1 MAALAPPQPKTGP
14 GAARRTP
21 VRAGPASNVAAPA
34 LQPKLEVGPAR
45 DRYEQEADRIADRV
59 MRSPA
64 PEAASVPPP
73 TVSPLVVQRQAET
86 DEQEEE
92 LQREADKPDTRVET
106 FEVPEEEV
114 ERSQRDATSGGGG
127 AASGVPA
134 GVESSIASMRAG
146 GGRPLHP
153 AARSAIEPGLGHDLS
168 GVRVHDGVAAANAAK
183 AVKARAFTLGND
195 IFFGAGRYRPES
207 TSGRRLIAH
216 EAVHTLQQSGGSVR
230 AQRLQRDGEGQVG
243 DLEDDPGRTF
253 QARPARVG
261 QIELAETGSGGTLRI
276 PKLKLP
282 TIQGAKKGAQAHSYG
297 PGMPGQG
304 KAAIV
309 PGTAFEFT
317 GGSERGSTT
326 ARQRWLRDATTN
338 VTPGLETAIPTKVQ
352 NWAGGFELLG
362 PDNVRRRYVR
372 LAGARASTSSL
383 LIPGTPA
390 ELAQHEVFRLPTWD
404 RRGGLAFYD
413 VDHAQELQL
422 GGLDG
427 WDNFWLLDQSA
438 NRSSGSLIANEVRG
452 KISGLLDAARDGN
465 FWRGPNA
472 GKAPATD
479 SLRAGAPGWKVVFAG
494 FDGLRISWSNRNA
507 YWSRAEIIAGD
518 HLTHL
523 KAMNESELLSEGLVF
538 RPGET
543 PEFVSLFSSAAGGF
557 RRRMRIEGENAVP
570 VGRGMENFYTGFNLI
585 SATYHPPA
593 SADSTEELGRLEG
606 RIFTNRIMQ
615 VQPITLNIMHAA
627 PFGFGGHVNQ
637 EAMRAAIR
645 GLSTQITGAS
655 PVSFTEAGIGPDG
668 ALFADGT
675 ISATKA
681 LFPGLEIP
689 IRLRGN
695 DIYIEFPIPTERLNF
710 GPVHV
715 TEAALQVGVG
725 ESGVFLDGSAAFE
738 VDQVGSGMVS
748 ARVEEGNTILS
759 GAFDVDLDFLET
771 ARAEATYDLG
781 ADTFTVSLTAGVGEG
796 ALPGVTGGEV
806 TVTITRESVAVS
818 GALQL
823 APPLEGAE
831 ITVAYTP
838 EGGLTLAA
846 ENVPLPV
853 DRLPGVSNATVS
865 ISATRNAETG
875 AWAVSGAGGADLAV
889 AGATGRLDIAVAGT
903 AITIS
908 GRGEVERG
916 PASGSIQVTV
926 TNRPVDEDGNPV
938 EGGEPAADFT
948 AWGRGR
954 VEITFGRV
962 LQGSAEI
969 ELTPQGAIILTGTI
983 GLPPNFE
990 VFPRQSYERELLHIE
1005 PPEFPIWGVSVAGI
1019 GIGIFAFVDAD
1030 VRFDAFIGP
1039 GELRETQVTATMNLD
1054 EPQNATIDGSAR
1066 FFVPAGAGLTLDL
1079 GGGLRA
1085 RLAVAYVQGRVGL
1098 DGRLG
1103 IEADASAGVQVHWS
1117 QNEGLSVEA
1126 DVEATA
1132 RPKFRIGANAS
1143 VEAGVDVLVGS
1154 ISHTWG
1160 PWRRTLGEFGPD
1172 MEFGITVPV
1181 RWSEREGFDFNID
1194 DIEVRRP
1201 DIDAAQLMS
1210 SAFDELV

>member
-1 MAALAPPQPKTGP
+1 MAVLAPPQPKTAQ
-14 GAARRTP
+14 AAPRRAVARP
-21 VRAGPASNVAAPA
+21 GPAV
-34 LQPKLEVGPAR
+34 LQAKLEVGPAR
-45 DRYEQEADRIADRV
+45 DRYEQEADRIAERI

-64 PEAASVPPP
+64 PEAASAPPP
-73 TVSPLVVQRQAET
+73 SVSPLVVQRQAE
-86 DEQEEE
+86 EEEEEE
-92 LQREADKPDTRVET
+92 LQRAADAPDTKIET

-114 ERSQRDATSGGGG
+114 ERSQRDAEGGGS
-127 AASGVPA
+127 AASVPA
-134 GVESSIASMRAG
+134 GVESAITSMRAG

-153 AARSAIEPGLGHDLS
+153 AARAAIEPGLGHDLS
-168 GVRVHDGVAAANAAK
+168 AVRVHDGASAARAAR
-183 AVKARAFTLGND
+183 AVKAKAFTLGND
-195 IFFGAGRYRPES
+195 IFFGAGRYSPQSSR
-207 TSGRRLIAH
+207 GQRLIAH

-230 AQRLQRDGEGQVG
+230 AQRLQRTDGEGQIE

-253 QARPARVG
+253 QARPASTGR
-261 QIELAETGSGGTLRI
+261 IELAETGSGGALYI

-282 TIQGAKKGAQAHSYG
+282 TMVGGTKGASNHPFA
-297 PGMPGQG
+297 PGVPGEG
-304 KAAIV
+304 KAAIT
-309 PGTAFEFT
+309 PGTAFDFT
-317 GGSERGSTT
+317 GGSTRGSTT
-326 ARQRWLRDATTN
+326 ARQRWLTDATSN
-338 VTPGLETAIPTKVQ
+338 VTPGLETALPGKIQ
-352 NWAGGFELLG
+352 NWESSFELLG

-372 LAGARASTSSL
+372 LARARASTSSL

-390 ELAQHEVFRLPTWD
+390 ELSQHEVFRLPTWD
-404 RRGGLAFYD
+404 RRGSIAFYD

-427 WDNFWLLDQSA
+427 WLNFWLLDQSA
-438 NRSSGSLIANEVRG
+438 NRSSGSRIANEVRG
-452 KISGLLDAARDGN
+452 KLSALLDAARDDN

-472 GKAPATD
+472 GKAPNTD
-479 SLRAGAPGWKVVFAG
+479 ALRAGTPGWRVVFAG
-494 FDGLRISWSNRNA
+494 FEGLSVSWSNRNA
-507 YWSRAEIIAGD
+507 YWSRSEIIAGD
-518 HLTHL
+518 HLAQL
-523 KAMNESELLSEGLVF
+523 KAMSEQELLSEGLIF

-543 PEFVSLFSSAAGGF
+543 PEFVSIFSSPAGGF
-557 RRRMRIEGENAVP
+557 RRRLRITPEGPVP
-570 VGRGMENFYTGFNLI
+570 EGRGLENFYTGFDLI

-593 SADSTEELGRLEG
+593 SANSAEKLGELSG
-606 RIFTNRIMQ
+606 RIFTSRIMQ
-615 VQPITLNIMHAA
+615 VQPVTLDIMHAPA
-627 PFGFGGHVNQ
+627 FGFGGHVNQ
-637 EAMRAAIR
+637 EALRAAIR
-645 GLSTQITGAS
+645 ELRTQITGAS
-655 PVSFTEAGIGPDG
+655 PVTFTEAGIAADG
-668 ALFADGT
+668 SIYADGT
-675 ISATKA
+675 ITATKA

-695 DIYIEFPIPTERLNF
+695 DIYVEFPIPTERLNF
-710 GPVHV
+710 GPVSV
-715 TEAALQVGVG
+715 TEAALQLGAG
-725 ESGVFLDGSAAFE
+725 DSGIFLDGFAAFE
-738 VDQVGSGMVS
+738 VSQVGQGMLS
-748 ARVEEGNTILS
+748 ARVEEGNTVLR
-759 GAFDVDLDFLET
+759 GQFDVALDFLET

-781 ADTFTVSLTAGVGEG
+781 ADTLTVSLTAGVGEG
-796 ALPGVTGGEV
+796 TLPGVTGGEV
-806 TVTITRESVAVS
+806 TVTISREAVSVS

-831 ITVAYTP
+831 IRVVYSP
-838 EGGLTLAA
+838 EAGLTLAA

-865 ISATRNAETG
+865 VSATRNPETG
-875 AWAVSGAGGADLAV
+875 EWAISGSGGADLSV
-889 AGATGRLDIAVAGT
+889 AGTSGRLEIAVAGR
-903 AITIS
+903 AITIT

-926 TNRPVDEDGNPV
+926 TNRPVDEEGNPV
-938 EGGEPAADFT
+938 EGEPAATFT

-969 ELTPQGAIILTGTI
+969 ELTPTGAIILTGTI

-990 VFPRQSYERELLHIE
+990 VFPRQSYDRELLHLA
-1005 PPEFPIWGVSVAGI
+1005 PPEFPIWGVSIAGI

-1039 GELRETQVTATMNLD
+1039 GELRDTQVTATMNLD
-1054 EPQNATIDGSAR
+1054 EPQNATVDGSAR

-1117 QNEGLSVEA
+1117 QQEGLSVEA

-1143 VEAGVDVLVGS
+1143 VEAGVDVLVGR

-1201 DIDAAQLMS
+1201 DIDAAALMS